1 MQRKI
6 FTSEHEDFRASVRNF
21 IEREITP
28 HIFVWEVA
36 GMLPREI
43 WKKCG
48 AMGMLCPDV
57 SEEYGGPGGD
67 FLFNAIVH
75 EELARGGAVSLS
87 ACLIAHS
94 DIIAAYLSELGSE

>member
-28 HIFVWEVA
+28 HIFEWEVA

-43 WKKCG
+43 WKKCWG
-48 AMGMLCPDV
+48 KIYH
-57 SEEYGGPGGD
+57 ST
-67 FLFNAIVH
+67 
-75 EELARGGAVSLS
+75 LALYSQKLKYP
-87 ACLIAHS
+87 
-94 DIIAAYLSELGSE
+94 IIMAKSKDQKKEVKKEATKSMKEKRAEKRDKKPKYD

>member
-28 HIFVWEVA
+28 HIFEWEVA

-75 EELARGGAVSLS
+75 EELARGGAVS
-87 ACLIAHS
+87 
-94 DIIAAYLSELGSE
+94 